1 MAGAAMQHGDAPAMA
16 ELCDLSALELRRMIG
31 ARQISPVELLAS
43 CRARIER
50 INGALNAFVA
60 TCWERAET
68 EARAAEQAVMAGVA
82 LGPLHGLPIGIKDL
96 ALTEGLRTTF
106 GSPQFADFLPD
117 ADERQVAAVRRAG
130 AIVVGK
136 TNTPEFGAGANTV
149 NPVYGATGNP
159 FDPDK
164 TCAGSSGGSA
174 VALAVGMVP
183 LATGSDM
190 GGSLRNPAA
199 YCGVVGFRPS
209 PGAVPHELRPIGW
222 SPLAVQGP
230 MGRTVAD
237 TALLFEAMAAFDPRD
252 PLSYP
257 SDFGAGME
265 AIDLGS
271 LRVAISQDLGF
282 APVDHGI
289 RRVFRAALERIKG
302 VFARADERDPPLDE
316 SAHEAFE
323 VTRAVS
329 FLAAHGETWRT
340 RPELL
345 GPNIRANV
353 EQGLAMSLEDVA
365 RAMRSHT
372 LLYQRF
378 LEFMADYDALI
389 CPAMAV
395 APFPHARLYV
405 EEINGQPMRTYFHWL
420 ALAYGLTL
428 SAHPVACI
436 PCGRDHTGMPFGIQV
451 CGRRSG
457 DRRTLAIA
465 AALERFLQDIPE
477 LARPVPDLNA
487 LAARPPLR
495 SGAAGGPI
503 SLTSDHAA
511 SAGS

>member
-1 MAGAAMQHGDAPAMA
+1 MAGGVTQHWDAPAMT
-16 ELCDLSALELRRMIG
+16 EPCDLSALELRRMVG
-31 ARQISPVELLAS
+31 AKQISPAELLAS

-50 INGALNAFVA
+50 INGAVNAFVA
-60 TCWERAET
+60 TCWERAEA
-68 EARAAEQAVMAGVA
+68 EARAAEQAVMAGAA

-96 ALTEGLRTTF
+96 AFTQGLRTTR
-106 GSPQFADFLPD
+106 GSPQFADFVPD
-117 ADERQVAAVRRAG
+117 GDERQVAAVRQAG

-174 VALAVGMVP
+174 VALATGMVP

-209 PGAVPHELRPIGW
+209 PGTVPHELRLIGW
-222 SPLAVQGP
+222 SPLGVQGP

-257 SDFGAGME
+257 LDAAAGSE

-271 LRVAISQDLGF
+271 LRVAISEDLGF
-282 APVDHGI
+282 APVDDGI
-289 RRVFRAALERIKG
+289 RQVFRQAMSRIPR
-302 VFARADERDPPLDE
+302 VFARTDDRDPPLDD
-316 SAHEAFE
+316 SANEAFE
-323 VTRAVS
+323 VNRAIT
-329 FLAAHGETWRT
+329 FLAAHADAYRSRQEM
-340 RPELL
+340 L

-365 RAMRSHT
+365 RAMQAQT
-372 LLYQRF
+372 LLYLRF

-395 APFPHARLYV
+395 PPFPHAQLYV
-405 EEINGQPMRTYFHWL
+405 KQINGERMRTYFHWL

-428 SAHPVACI
+428 TAHPVACI

-451 CGRRSG
+451 CGRRLG

-465 AALERFLQDIPE
+465 AALEQFLQNVPE
-477 LARPVPDLNA
+477 LARPVPDLDA

-495 SGAAGGPI
+495 SGAPA
-503 SLTSDHAA
+503 
-511 SAGS
+511 